1 MVDMFHQRKAN
12 FVGMVDPNKQLF
24 VSDVIHKAFI
34 EVNEDGAE
42 TAAGC
47 ESLNHMFIVLIL
59 KSILFLNF

>member
-42 TAAGC
+42 AAAGC
-47 ESLNHMFIVLIL
+47 ENLNHMFIGLIL